1 MTTPMKP
8 PTQPKRGRPKVLGLA
23 ERRRDEILD
32 AATGVFARDGY
43 ACADL
48 QEVADSLEVGKG
60 TLYRYFPTKDAMFQA
75 AVDRVM
81 SSMQAHIDAQLTD
94 ALDPLDRIA
103 TAVRAYLEFFDA
115 HPEYVELLIQERAH
129 FKDRKKPT
137 YFEHREKNV
146 GRWQELYRQLIASGR
161 VRQMSID
168 RITDV
173 MSNQMYG
180 RVFTNY
186 FAGRT
191 KPLREQADDLLDVI
205 WNGILTKDERA
216 RRNGHEENR

>member
-1 MTTPMKP
+1 MRAP
-8 PTQPKRGRPKVLGLA
+8 PAKRGRPKVNGLV
-23 ERRRDEILD
+23 ERRCDEILS
-32 AATGVFARDGY
+32 AATEVFAREGY

-48 QEVADSLEVGKG
+48 QDVADSIGVGKG
-60 TLYRYFPTKDAMFQA
+60 TLYRYFATKQALFQA

-81 SSMQAHIDAQLTD
+81 SDMQAVIDREILGVT
-94 ALDPLDRIA
+94 DPLDRIA
-103 TAVRAYLEFFDA
+103 AAVRAYLTFFDE
-115 HPEYVELLIQERAH
+115 HPEYVELLIQERAN

-137 YFEHREKNV
+137 YFEHREKNL
-146 GRWQELYRQLIASGR
+146 GRWQEMYRRLIAEAR
-161 VRQMSID
+161 VRDMPVD

-205 WNGILTKDERA
+205 WNGILTPPERD
-216 RRNGHEENR
+216 RRTKKREESR